1 MEVVEMRAQQLK
13 PRDRLKIVKDEI
25 EYLFEVAEEG
35 GYLVS
40 VSELPGCLS
49 DGDTFEEA

>member
-1 MEVVEMRAQQLK
+1 MRAQQLK

-40 VSELPGCLS
+40 VTELRKGTPSRRPGR
-49 DGDTFEEA
+49 